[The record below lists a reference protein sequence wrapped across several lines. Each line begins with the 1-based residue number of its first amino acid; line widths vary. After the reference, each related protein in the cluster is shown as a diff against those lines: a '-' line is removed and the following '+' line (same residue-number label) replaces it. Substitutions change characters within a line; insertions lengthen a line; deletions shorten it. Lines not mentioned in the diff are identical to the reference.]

1 VEDFPEAASAEEA
14 AARSKDLV
22 AVLPVRTFVVKY
34 EYRQKQN
41 GPCHNSTGRPG
52 RLFGIDQEVVTLRG
66 PFGKLRVPAQLLA
79 GRINP
84 NSPVV

>member
-1 VEDFPEAASAEEA
+1 MPVRPDQAGAEAAEVEDFPEAASAAVA

-52 RLFGIDQEVVTLRG
+52 
-66 PFGKLRVPAQLLA
+66 
-79 GRINP
+79 
-84 NSPVV
+84 